1 MHLRERTT
9 MAYPL
14 TRAAI
19 EEYFDAKRNG
29 SIAEYNRALRK
40 LHEAFIVE
48 SSVPR
53 PGIETMTGSYILWL
67 IEREERGED

>member
-1 MHLRERTT
+1 

-14 TRAAI
+14 TRATI
-19 EEYFDAKRNG
+19 EEYYHAKRNG
-29 SIAEYNRALRK
+29 SIAEYNTALRK
-40 LHEAFIVE
+40 LHEVFIAE
-48 SSVPR
+48 SPVPR